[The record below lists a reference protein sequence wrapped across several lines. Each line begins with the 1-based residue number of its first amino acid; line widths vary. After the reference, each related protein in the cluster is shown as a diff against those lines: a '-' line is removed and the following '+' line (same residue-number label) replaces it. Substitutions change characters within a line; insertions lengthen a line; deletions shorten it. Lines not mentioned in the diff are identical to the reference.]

1 MYTNLLGHDVTHCRP
16 TGSAGGSENLGLLHE
31 LLCTRGL
38 VYPPGHR
45 VVRRLVLRVN
55 DLLSLP
61 GVWDS
66 GEGDG
71 AVGILRG
78 GGCDEV
84 GVPWVGRGLHTHL
97 LLLLLLLLLG
107 GHRQLLLGTLRGH
120 HLHGLAI
127 EVRRPADN
135 HLTLRGVSVVH
146 REGIEIVG
154 LQVVDH
160 DVIRGV
166 RLAEGFHGR
175 RRFCRW
181 DLVCLARVRI
191 RLLLGRR
198 GLATARCTAVKHL
211 NTPKLRVGVVLLEGE
226 GGEKHR

>member
-1 MYTNLLGHDVTHCRP
+1 MGHDVTDCRP

-61 GVWDS
+61 GVGDS

-97 LLLLLLLLLG
+97 LLLLLLLLG
-107 GHRQLLLGTLRGH
+107 GHRQLLLGTLRGD

-127 EVRRPADN
+127 EVRRPADY
-135 HLTLRGVSVVH
+135 HLALRGVSVVH
-146 REGIEIVG
+146 GEGIEIVG

-166 RLAEGFHGR
+166 WLAEGFHGR

-191 RLLLGRR
+191 RLLLGRG
-198 GLATARCTAVKHL
+198 GLATARSTTAKNL
-211 NTPKLRVGVVLLEGE
+211 QNELLI
-226 GGEKHR
+226 